1 MKKII
6 LITVLLISTNLLA
19 QRPNYEKMKAFKIAY
34 ITEQLDLT
42 AIEAEKFWPIYNE
55 FDSKIEALRK
65 ESRSNIFEKIKGENI
80 NNLSEAEA
88 NVIIN
93 DITLMKDKELQ
104 YRKDLLNE
112 LKSILPSIKIL
123 KLERAEDNFKK
134 KLLKRLKKHREKRE

>member
-1 MKKII
+1 
-6 LITVLLISTNLLA
+6 
-19 QRPNYEKMKAFKIAY
+19 MKAFKIAY
-34 ITEQLDLT
+34 ITEQLDLN

-55 FDSKIEALRK
+55 FGSKIEALRK

-112 LKSILPSIKIL
+112 LKSIIPSIKIL